1 MTSDMGISARMDDLA
16 ALAAIICAAPIA
28 LVSLLKADGHRIA
41 AVIGLPA
48 DAAGAATDLCI
59 HEAAGALLVI
69 EDAAADARVAAH
81 PLVTGPP
88 HVRFIALLR
97 LAGAAGAGAGTLL
110 VMDVVPRGLTADQRR
125 ALEIIGRKS
134 QADNA
139 ARAARRETLLASR
152 RQRAAAQPFEALFRQ
167 QITFLNNTPNLVY
180 LKTADLRYLFYNVR
194 FARHFGIEGSGWVGR
209 RDSEVLPAELAA
221 PLRADDEAALASAVP
236 VNTTR
241 EVLDADGVPRVMK
254 FLRFTYTD
262 DSDTRLL
269 GAVAV
274 EVTAETEQRS
284 KLAIANLALEKLA
297 TTDGLTGITNR
308 RGFDQACASEWLRAR
323 RARSYIS
330 LLLLDLDHFKLLNDS
345 QGHLVGDDCLRR
357 VAACLQENVNR
368 PADLVARFGGEEFAV
383 LLADM
388 AGPEGA
394 AIVAERLRLAV
405 QALALPHPASP
416 FGVVTVSGGVV
427 AMLPDTLEPTR
438 LLREADRALYAA
450 KAGGRNRICGL
461 EAQVPGRGG
470 PAILP
475 LLKLRDR

>member
-1 MTSDMGISARMDDLA
+1 MAPQTGFLGQMHDLA
-16 ALAAIICAAPIA
+16 ALAAAICAAPIA
-28 LVSLLKADGHRIA
+28 VVSLIKAGEHRIA
-41 AVIGLPA
+41 AALGLAPD
-48 DAAGAATDLCI
+48 DAVAARDLCV
-59 HEAAGALLVI
+59 HAASGALLVI
-69 EDAAADARVAAH
+69 EDAATDPRVAAH
-81 PLVTGPP
+81 PLVAGAA
-88 HVRFIALLR
+88 HVRFIASLR
-97 LAGAAGAGAGTLL
+97 LTGAAGAVVGTLL
-110 VMDVVPRGLTADQRR
+110 VMDVAPRGLTADQRR
-125 ALEIIGRKS
+125 ALEIIARKFR
-134 QADNA
+134 ADIA
-139 ARAARRETLLASR
+139 ARASRRESLAALR
-152 RQRAAAQPFEALFRQ
+152 RQRAATQHFEALFRQ
-167 QITFLNNTPNLVY
+167 QISFLNNTPNLVY
-180 LKTADLRYLFYNVR
+180 LKTEDLRYVFYNGR
-194 FARHFGIEGSGWVGR
+194 FARHFGIDETGWLGQ

-241 EVLDADGVPRVMK
+241 EVLDADGVPRVLK
-254 FLRFTYTD
+254 FLRFAYQD
-262 DSDTRLL
+262 ASFARFM

-323 RARSYIS
+323 RTRTFIS

-394 AIVAERLRLAV
+394 AVVAERLRLAV

-450 KAGGRNRICGL
+450 KAGGRNRICGPQD
-461 EAQVPGRGG
+461 QVQERGG
-470 PAILP
+470 PVILP
-475 LLKLRDR
+475 VLKLHDG